1 MRQRPPRFVTGRAI
15 IGVIALYALVLQAF
29 LTALAPIAPAMAGEI
44 LCAEHGIGAGSS
56 DDGGPACRHHACC
69 VQAQAPQLGLPPTPV
84 AAITADWPPEAAPL
98 PWPPSEAARA
108 RAPPDPAV
116 GPRGPPAA

>member
-1 MRQRPPRFVTGRAI
+1 MRLRPPRFVTGRAI

-29 LTALAPIAPAMAGEI
+29 LGALAPISPAMAGDV
-44 LCAEHGIGAGSS
+44 LCAEHGVGAGTP
-56 DDGGPACRHHACC
+56 DDPAPACHHACC
-69 VQAQAPQLGLPPTPV
+69 IQAQAPQLGLPPTPIAV
-84 AAITADWPPEAAPL
+84 AVAEWPQAAAVT
-98 PWPPSEAARA
+98 PWPPTEHARA